1 MNFNQISLTIITLL
15 LCISLLNAC
24 ATFGGSKVNY
34 SGSVKL
40 PEHGNYV
47 PTAPIP
53 GTTNNEL
60 SKDDVT
66 ALFNLPYSQ
75 LFTIALKSITRSNYS
90 ILNLNSDNGIIKF
103 KTISGQDY
111 YLKVSKDRDF
121 DSKARVK
128 VLPADGS
135 YKIEK
140 NFVLSIFETINNC
153 INETSQ

>member
-1 MNFNQISLTIITLL
+1 MNLNQINLTLITLS
-15 LCISLLNAC
+15 LCILLLNAC
-24 ATFGGSKVNY
+24 TTLGGNKVNY
-34 SGSVKL
+34 SGSVNL

-53 GTTNNEL
+53 GSINKEL
-60 SKDDVT
+60 STDDVT
-66 ALFNLPYSQ
+66 ALFNIPYSQ
-75 LFTIALKSITRSNYS
+75 LFTIALKSVTRSNYS

-103 KTISGQDY
+103 KTTSGQDF
-111 YLKVSKDRDF
+111 YLKVSKDKDY
-121 DSKARVK
+121 DSKSRVK

-140 NFVLSIFETINNC
+140 NFVLSIFETINTC